1 MGFVKEENGFGICTA
16 LTRLYQLGE
25 GGCGSGG
32 SFNPL
37 VAFWSWQTP
46 KMLPNSTFRIPTRI
60 NRVFKQ
66 LWQYPR

>member
-37 VAFWSWQTP
+37 VAFWSWRPP
-46 KMLPNSTFRIPTRI
+46 KCFPI
-60 NRVFKQ
+60 Q
-66 LWQYPR
+66 LLESPPE